1 MINNG
6 NIGAGVTGVLGSVG
20 GVIPGQ
26 AGIVMNDLSA
36 NTGAAVGAAVNG
48 DYQGLVTNAAGGA
61 ALVVGN
67 ETGNQVLANQ
77 INAAGGMAGAA
88 TNNFI
93 NQDYTGGAQ
102 NILNGVAEF
111 TPQTVNQY
119 MAPAGAGIITGVDA
133 GVNGGGLQVGV
144 ATGI

>member
-111 TPQTVNQY
+111 TPQTVNQH
-119 MAPAGAGIITGVDA
+119 MAPTGAGIITGVDA

>member
-1 MINNG
+1 MINDG
-6 NIGAGVTGVLGSVG
+6 NIGAGVTGALGSVG

-26 AGIVMNDLSA
+26 AGTVINDLSA
-36 NTGAAVGAAVNG
+36 NTGAAVGAAVSG

-67 ETGNQVLANQ
+67 ETGNMNLANQ

-88 TNNFI
+88 TNDFI
-93 NQDYTGGAQ
+93 NHDYTGGAQ
-102 NILNGVAEF
+102 NILNGVTEF
-111 TPQTVNQY
+111 TPGAVNQY
-119 MAPAGAGIITGVDA
+119 MAPAGAGIISGVDA

-144 ATGI
+144 TTGL